1 MNDRALATP
10 RHYGID
16 RHMEGKKYAAVV
28 ERGKVIFED
37 AGAPRSPWWSLSKT
51 ALATAA
57 LALVQRGELKL
68 DSPLAGREFTL
79 RHLLRHSAGL
89 PDYGDLADYHLAVSA
104 GHSPWSYE
112 ELFTRVEANRLRST
126 PGTCFKYS
134 NIGYTIVRMMIEEK
148 TGLTI
153 GDALTTLVFD
163 PLGIDDVYVA
173 TRPEELVAEGGGSTP
188 GYHPGWVFHG
198 LIVSTPLR
206 AALFLAKLFDGRLIN
221 STYLESMHNPVTLLS
236 QGPVANR
243 PWNSTGYGL
252 GLMIDLKSPLGPC
265 YGHTG
270 TGPGSTTATYIFDL
284 LSIAR
289 TISVFAPVDDQGAV
303 ERDVLSL
310 AERFKSVPETRRS
323 P

>member
-1 MNDRALATP
+1 V
-10 RHYGID
+10 
-16 RHMEGKKYAAVV
+16 EGKKYAAVV

-57 LALVQRGELKL
+57 LALVQKGELKL

-173 TRPEELVAEGGGSTP
+173 TRPEELVADRGGSTP

-206 AALFLAKLFDGRLIN
+206 AALFLGRLFDGGLIN
-221 STYLESMHNPVTLLS
+221 STYLEFMRNPVTLLS
-236 QGPVANR
+236 PGPVADR
-243 PWNSTGYGL
+243 PWNSMGYGL

-270 TGPGSTTATYIFDL
+270 TGPGSTTATYIFDAH
-284 LSIAR
+284 SIAR

-303 ERDVLSL
+303 ERAALSL

>member
-1 MNDRALATP
+1 
-10 RHYGID
+10 
-16 RHMEGKKYAAVV
+16 MEREKYTAVV
-28 ERGKVIFED
+28 EHGKVIFQD
-37 AGAPRSPWWSLSKT
+37 ADAPRGPWWSLSKT

-57 LALVQRGELKL
+57 LVLVQRGELEL

-89 PDYGDLADYHLAVSA
+89 PDYGDLADYHLAVSV

-112 ELFTRVEANRLRST
+112 ELFARVEANRLRST

-153 GDALTTLVFD
+153 GDALKTLVFD
-163 PLGIDDVYVA
+163 PLEIDDVYVA
-173 TRPEELVAEGGGSTP
+173 TRPEELVADGWGSTR
-188 GYHPGWVFHG
+188 GYNPGWVFHG
-198 LIVSTPLR
+198 LIISTPLR
-206 AALFLAKLFDGRLIN
+206 AALFLGRLFEGRLIN
-221 STYLESMHNPVTLLS
+221 SRHLEFMREPVTLFS
-236 QGPVANR
+236 QRPAGDR
-243 PWNSTGYGL
+243 PWNSMGYGL

-270 TGPGSTTATYIFDL
+270 TGPGSTTATYIF
-284 LSIAR
+284 SAPPIAR
-289 TISVFAPVDDQGAV
+289 TISVFSTVDDQGAV
-303 ERDVLSL
+303 ERDLLSL
-310 AERFKSVPETRRS
+310 AEQFKSVLETRRS